1 MPPPRPSAAFE
12 ERVAFHDDHQPRLTK
27 ETHVTT
33 FQRTNPTAAL
43 RQTDYL
49 LLNDGRR
56 IYDPEDLTPVVPED
70 SRTAA
75 AIEQWSRER
84 NTRWTL
90 QAENDEAAT
99 AYEFYGESLRE
110 GLGLCVDNDSIVDCE

>member
-1 MPPPRPSAAFE
+1 M
-12 ERVAFHDDHQPRLTK
+12 
-27 ETHVTT
+27 
-33 FQRTNPTAAL
+33 
-43 RQTDYL
+43 
-49 LLNDGRR
+49 
-56 IYDPEDLTPVVPED
+56 VPED

-75 AIEQWSRER
+75 AIERWSRER